1 MNKNKLTMTG
11 RLMATILCYGACAGI
26 VTALMLAAACS
37 PSKTVKM
44 QQALSVD
51 ETEKVASKYTGPKRR
66 IGVVEFANK
75 TAYGQGRLG
84 GAATDILVTELT
96 KSGKFIVVE
105 RDRMEKI
112 MQEQKFQ
119 SQGMT
124 DPQTAA
130 QVGRILGLEAIVV
143 GAVSQFGTKTEGSDY
158 LISQTK
164 KQVADVTVDIRLV
177 DTQSGQVLMAD
188 SGKGQAKS
196 KKGSFLGMG
205 TKGGYD
211 ETIEGEALRAA
222 IVQFVINIDSQLN
235 KKAWS
240 CMVAD
245 ASGED
250 IYLNAGQDSGVTVGM
265 KLDCYSQGAEIRNPQ
280 SNLVIGHR
288 EEYLGAV
295 EVQRYCG
302 DMGDCSIARLVKAA
316 GGSPK
321 AKDICRISK

>member
-1 MNKNKLTMTG
+1 MNKNKL
-11 RLMATILCYGACAGI
+11 ILTSA
-26 VTALMLAAACS
+26 ALMLAAGCS
-37 PSKTVKM
+37 PYKSVKM
-44 QQALSVD
+44 QQATSVN
-51 ETEKVASKYTGPKRR
+51 ETEKVESKYTGPKRR
-66 IGVVEFANK
+66 IGVVEFTNK

-105 RDRMEKI
+105 RDRLEKI

-124 DPQTAA
+124 DPQTVA
-130 QVGRILGLEAIVV
+130 QVGRVLGLQAIVV
-143 GAVSQFGTKTEGSDY
+143 GSVSQFGVKTEGSDY
-158 LISQTK
+158 LISQSK
-164 KQVADVTVDIRLV
+164 KQVANVTVDIRV
-177 DTQSGQVLMAD
+177 IDTQSGQVLMAD

-196 KKGSFLGMG
+196 TKASFLGMG

-211 ETIEGEALRAA
+211 ETLEGEALRAS
-222 IVQFVINIDSQLN
+222 IVQFVSNIDSQLN

-250 IYLNAGQDSGVTVGM
+250 IYLNAGRDSGVDVGE
-265 KLDCYSQGAEIRNPQ
+265 KLDCYSLGAEIRDPG

-288 EEYLGAV
+288 EEYLGSV

-302 DMGDCSIARLVKAA
+302 DTGDCSIARLVKAA

-321 AKDICRISK
+321 AKDLCRLVK

>member
-1 MNKNKLTMTG
+1 MDKNKL
-11 RLMATILCYGACAGI
+11 MALG
-26 VTALMLAAACS
+26 VTLVLSVACS

-51 ETEKVASKYTGPKRR
+51 KTERVESKYAGPKRR
-66 IGVVEFANK
+66 IGVSEFVNK
-75 TAYGQGRLG
+75 TTYGQGRLG
-84 GAATDILVTELT
+84 GSATDILVTELT

-112 MQEQKFQ
+112 MEEQKLQ

-143 GAVSQFGTKTEGSDY
+143 GAVSQFGVKTEGSDY

-177 DTQSGQVLMAD
+177 DVQSGQVLMAD

-222 IVQFVINIDSQLN
+222 IVQFVTNIDSQLN

-245 ASGED
+245 ASGD
-250 IYLNAGQDSGVTVGM
+250 GIYLNAGQDSGMSVGM
-265 KLDCYSQGAEIRNPQ
+265 KLDCFSQRGEIRDPR

-288 EEYLGAV
+288 EEYLGMV
-295 EVQRYCG
+295 EIQRYCG
-302 DMGDCSIARLVKAA
+302 DTGDCSIARMINAA
-316 GGSPK
+316 GGAPK
-321 AKDICRISK
+321 AKDICRLAK

>member
-1 MNKNKLTMTG
+1 MDKRKLVM
-11 RLMATILCYGACAGI
+11 IGA
-26 VTALMLAAACS
+26 ALMLAAGCS

-44 QQALSVD
+44 QQALSVH
-51 ETEKVASKYTGPKRR
+51 ETKKAKSDYTGPKRR

-112 MQEQKFQ
+112 MEEQKFQ

-130 QVGRILGLEAIVV
+130 QVGRVLGLEAIVL

-222 IVQFVINIDSQLN
+222 IVQFVTNIESQLN
-235 KKAWS
+235 KKPWS
-240 CMVAD
+240 CLVAE

-250 IYLNAGQDSGVTVGM
+250 IYLNAGHDSGVEVGTR
-265 KLDCYSQGAEIRNPQ
+265 LDCFSQGGEIRDPR
-280 SNLVIGHR
+280 SNLVIGHK
-288 EEYLGAV
+288 EEYLGSA

-302 DMGDCSIARLVKAA
+302 DTGDCSIARLVKAA

-321 AKDICRISK
+321 ARDICRMAR